1 MSDVHARRLL
11 LFLVLAALALTAAIA
26 RPFWVPLF
34 WAAVGS
40 AVLRPAME
48 WVSRR
53 LGGRRQA
60 AAALLVLGVVV
71 LVLLP
76 VGTMSTVLVK
86 EILDGIAWVR
96 STIQSEGVLGLAGH
110 LPVPLQRAAREVV
123 EAFPEPQE
131 ALQRLAGEHG
141 TAAAAAV
148 GGALVATG
156 TALLQAAMML
166 VALFFLLVDGGRLVA
181 WIDAM
186 VPLRRGQ
193 LRALLE
199 DFRRTS
205 VSALGATVGTAALQ
219 SVLASAGYLIARA
232 PNVLFL
238 GLATFVVALIPGLG
252 ATVMVVAVG
261 LLFLAIGHLGGGI
274 FLLAWAVLVGLS
286 DNVARPLLLRG
297 GLSLHGGAV
306 FFALLGGL
314 AAFGPGVGLLLGP
327 LVLTFLV
334 SALRMYRS
342 EVASPE

>member
-11 LFLVLAALALTAAIA
+11 VLLVLAALALTAAIA

-40 AVLRPAME
+40 AVLQPAMD
-48 WVSRR
+48 WLSRR
-53 LGGRRQA
+53 VGGRRQI
-60 AAALLVLGVVV
+60 AAALLVLGVLV

-110 LPVPLQRAAREVV
+110 LPVPLQRVAREII

-156 TALLQAAMML
+156 SALLQAALML
-166 VALFFLLVDGGRLVA
+166 VALFFLLVDGGRLVSF
-181 WIDAM
+181 IDAN
-186 VPLRRGQ
+186 VPLRPGQ

-205 VSALGATVGTAALQ
+205 VSALGATIGTAAIQ
-219 SVLASAGYLIARA
+219 SVLAAVGYLIARA

-252 ATVMVVAVG
+252 ATVMVVLVG
-261 LLFLAIGHLGGGI
+261 LLFLATGKLGGGI
-274 FLLAWAVLVGLS
+274 FILAWAVLVGLS
-286 DNVARPLLLRG
+286 DNVVRPLLLRG

-314 AAFGPGVGLLLGP
+314 AAFGASVGLLLGP

-342 EVASPE
+342 EAGSPE